1 MSFNHVLRRSGD
13 IMLLTGLGLCTMA
26 IILMIAAPVHAQQ
39 GRREILREQVN
50 PNADSE
56 DPWLGGDWQFGA
68 FGQIE
73 SNPYRGADSTDLG
86 GLPLLAYDAERM
98 HIGIDGIDIKAWQ
111 NDFASLSVIGGFRDG
126 PFESG
131 DSNYL
136 RGMKDTDMGYDVGIG
151 FSTRLWRGELIGNYL
166 TDVADTHN
174 GHEVDV
180 SYFVPLQLGDVN
192 FEWGAG
198 VTWQS
203 ENLVDYGTGVS
214 RAEVRSDRAYY
225 APDATFLPHL
235 DVTVAYPL
243 TESLNII
250 GTGGFIYLSDEYT
263 DSPII
268 DDDYVLSAGL
278 GLVYTF

>member
-26 IILMIAAPVHAQQ
+26 IILMIAGPVHAQQ

-151 FSTRLWRGELIGNYL
+151 FSTRLWRGELIL
-166 TDVADTHN
+166 
-174 GHEVDV
+174 
-180 SYFVPLQLGDVN
+180 
-192 FEWGAG
+192 
-198 VTWQS
+198 
-203 ENLVDYGTGVS
+203 
-214 RAEVRSDRAYY
+214 
-225 APDATFLPHL
+225 
-235 DVTVAYPL
+235 
-243 TESLNII
+243 SLIHI
-250 GTGGFIYLSDEYT
+250 
-263 DSPII
+263 
-268 DDDYVLSAGL
+268 
-278 GLVYTF
+278 